1 MSLIWWKVWKL
12 RTEEVELT
20 HILVALCNASQIHS
34 AALEYLHNFSSQF
47 EMTFQYYGG
56 KWLITKG
63 ACRDQVW
70 NACHGA
76 VDRKVICY
84 ASPLFTCVVYHPHIM
99 PLCFW
104 FIPARVLASQR
115 RSNSIREPDSYQ
127 SISCNQVPVFD
138 ILFLSFSIWSFLD
151 RSWVRERLIWLWSV
165 NQLKPTTSLWSPF
178 GSIGI
183 PLVCT
188 LIASLWT
195 CFEYFYAW
203 YKITFN

>member
-84 ASPLFTCVVYHPHIM
+84 ASPLFTCVVYHPHI
-99 PLCFW
+99 C
-104 FIPARVLASQR
+104 RAS
-115 RSNSIREPDSYQ
+115 DSYLPRARDGVIQLGNPTRISRSVVTKCQCSIFCFFIFFNLVVPGSLLSERETNLIMKRQ
-127 SISCNQVPVFD
+127 SIETNYESLITIWFHWN
-138 ILFLSFSIWSFLD
+138 SFGLYI
-151 RSWVRERLIWLWSV
+151 
-165 NQLKPTTSLWSPF
+165 N
-178 GSIGI
+178 
-183 PLVCT
+183 C
-188 LIASLWT
+188 
-195 CFEYFYAW
+195 
-203 YKITFN
+203 

>member
-1 MSLIWWKVWKL
+1 MHL
-12 RTEEVELT
+12 RSIQRL
-20 HILVALCNASQIHS
+20 
-34 AALEYLHNFSSQF
+34 SSICTIF
-47 EMTFQYYGG
+47 PPNSKWHFNNGG

-84 ASPLFTCVVYHPHIM
+84 ASPPFTCVP
-99 PLCFW
+99 
-104 FIPARVLASQR
+104 PAYNATVLLIHTCWRARDGVIQLGNPTRIS
-115 RSNSIREPDSYQ
+115 RSVVTKCQCLIF
-127 SISCNQVPVFD
+127 C
-138 ILFLSFSIWSFLD
+138 LLSFSIWSFLD
-151 RSWVRERLIWLWSV
+151 RCWSERLIWLWSV

-195 CFEYFYAW
+195 CFEYFYPW
-203 YKITFN
+203 YKINFNFNWR